1 MRAPFGAYRAEG
13 AHAQVSNCMALS
25 AEPGR
30 KAAYDKDLRWRI
42 IYQRIAMGMKFA
54 EIAKNLNI
62 AVSTAHRTYHYF
74 ERTGNV
80 ISASTTKKRYETA
93 PGQVPGRMSPS
104 QLS

>member
-1 MRAPFGAYRAEG
+1 
-13 AHAQVSNCMALS
+13 MALS

-42 IYQRIAMGMKFA
+42 IYQRIAISMKFA
-54 EIAKNLNI
+54 EIAKKLNI

-93 PGQVPGRMSPS
+93 QRKMSKLFVLGVVLAMFMHEVC
-104 QLS
+104 QRGFWN